1 MIKLKTWSDVI
12 DYGSLFGSNDGARLE
27 YWTGASGWRTI
38 GNTQDGINWY
48 NADSIYS
55 GSPAGPHDFLGWS
68 GQDTSWQD
76 SRYKLDEIKDGTDS
90 DTLVRFRIA
99 FHSDD
104 LLAGGGFAFDDIW
117 IGERKKRVLVEHFT
131 NTEDGPSIAVQSS
144 FDAMM
149 QVNEPDAIDLQYHT
163 ENPSGDVF
171 WSEYPSGPNA
181 RTLYYSVGDILP
193 YSINDGNVYRDS
205 TQNWLADSAVF
216 KGNSL
221 LDPGFKVDLTGTTI
235 NATTREVNVRV
246 KLQALSDYINENI
259 RVHIAVIEQDAGVIG
274 ARNVVRQMLPD
285 AGGAILPVT
294 SMFTDD
300 TLSMPAQT
308 WTVPASMDIGNIM
321 VVAFVQNYNTQE
333 VYQCADNLNFL
344 IATDEIENGGSS
356 SFLIFP
362 NPVKYEAT
370 VLFDKPIEEDH
381 TVEVFNSIGQKMDHV
396 IVRRGANQVALD
408 FDRYRGGVY
417 IVRVL
422 AQNRLVGWST
432 MIKQ

>member
-1 MIKLKTWSDVI
+1 MSTEIVH
-12 DYGSLFGSNDGARLE
+12 
-27 YWTGASGWRTI
+27 TI
-38 GNTQDGINWY
+38 G
-48 NADSIYS
+48 S
-55 GSPAGPHDFLGWS
+55 
-68 GQDTSWQD
+68 
-76 SRYKLDEIKDGTDS
+76 
-90 DTLVRFRIA
+90 
-99 FHSDD
+99 
-104 LLAGGGFAFDDIW
+104 
-117 IGERKKRVLVEHFT
+117 
-131 NTEDGPSIAVQSS
+131 
-144 FDAMM
+144 
-149 QVNEPDAIDLQYHT
+149 
-163 ENPSGDVF
+163 
-171 WSEYPSGPNA
+171 
-181 RTLYYSVGDILP
+181 
-193 YSINDGNVYRDS
+193 
-205 TQNWLADSAVF
+205 DSAVF

-294 SMFTDD
+294 NMFTDD

-344 IATDEIENGGSS
+344 IATDEIENSGSS

-408 FDRYRGGVY
+408 FDHYRGGVY

-432 MIKQ
+432 MIEQ